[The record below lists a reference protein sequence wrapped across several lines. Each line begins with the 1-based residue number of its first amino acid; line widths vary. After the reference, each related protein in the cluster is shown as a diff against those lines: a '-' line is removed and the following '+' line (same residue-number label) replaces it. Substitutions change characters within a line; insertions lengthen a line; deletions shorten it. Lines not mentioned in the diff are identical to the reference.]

1 MSTNKKIF
9 FIFFVLFPLMGI
21 AALTVYFEGFKKYGT
36 PSEFRKKQEE
46 LIRAQIDSLRMVG
59 GVLSPENIGDST
71 MVGMLDHKSI
81 LEDTRKQE
89 NTLNN
94 VQSTLD
100 SIKYEKMLLEE
111 LEKSIISKEAVINRE
126 MYSALAENFKNLG
139 KLYDDMKPDKSVLLL
154 IATDDTTAFRIIINM
169 QSKKASKLMSTLAE
183 KDIEKAT
190 RINKLLA
197 LIGKMR

>member
-9 FIFFVLFPLMGI
+9 FIFVVLFPVMGI
-21 AALTVYFEGFKKYGT
+21 SALTVYFEGVKKYGT

-46 LIRAQIDSLRMVG
+46 LIRAQIDSLRLAE
-59 GVLSPENIGDST
+59 GVLSTENIGDST
-71 MVGMLDHKSI
+71 MVGMIDHKSI

-94 VQSTLD
+94 VQSKLD
-100 SIKYEKMLLEE
+100 SIKREKMLLEE
-111 LEKSIISKEAVINRE
+111 LEKSLISKEAIIDNE
-126 MYSALAENFKNLG
+126 MDSALAENFKNLG
-139 KLYDDMKPDKSVLLL
+139 KLYDDMKPEKSVLLL
-154 IATDDTTAFRIIINM
+154 IATDDTTAVRVIMNM
-169 QSKKASKLMSTLAE
+169 QPNKASKLMSALAE

-197 LIGKMR
+197 LIGTTR

>member
-9 FIFFVLFPLMGI
+9 IIFVVLFPVMGI
-21 AALTVYFEGFKKYGT
+21 SALTVYFEGVKKYGT
-36 PSEFRKKQEE
+36 PSEFRKKQDE
-46 LIRAQIDSLRMVG
+46 LIRTRIDSLRLVEDVVSM
-59 GVLSPENIGDST
+59 ENIGDST

-94 VQSTLD
+94 VQSKLD
-100 SIKYEKMLLEE
+100 SIKREKLLLEE
-111 LEKSIISKEAVINRE
+111 LEKTLIAKEAIISRE
-126 MYSALAENFKNLG
+126 MDSALAENFRNLG

-154 IATDDTTAFRIIINM
+154 IATDDTTAVRIITNM
-169 QSKKASKLMSTLAE
+169 QPKNASKLMSTLAE

-197 LIGKMR
+197 LIGKTR